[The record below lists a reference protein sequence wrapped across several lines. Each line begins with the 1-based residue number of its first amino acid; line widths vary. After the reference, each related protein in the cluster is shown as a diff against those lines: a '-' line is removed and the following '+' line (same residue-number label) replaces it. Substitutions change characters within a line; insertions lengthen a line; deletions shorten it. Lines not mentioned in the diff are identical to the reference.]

1 MRRNEDG
8 LRFRRRKYPKIQEIF
23 SKICF
28 SDEIVSVTPSALGQH
43 KYTRVMTI
51 KKDQN
56 DPLNA
61 IHSPFNTS

>member
-23 SKICF
+23 QKFVFQTKGPLVKGQQNYI
-28 SDEIVSVTPSALGQH
+28 PSASGRH

-51 KKDQN
+51 EKRSKRS
-56 DPLNA
+56 
-61 IHSPFNTS
+61 I